1 MKISLRRK
9 IILTFCIFLLVGA
22 SIWFINYHKQHFL
35 GRALQCLDKE
45 QDLFNTILEA
55 RRYEKNYFLT
65 SKYQNLHDAL
75 AYVND
80 GEQAL
85 SKIMEEQGHRILVD
99 NLDERIEKLRRYKEA
114 LGALSRYYEGGS
126 LMSSEGST
134 PDLSRHQEEVRTAG
148 KQITSDVEQMVKKAR
163 QYVSELVAESRT
175 YHFIALVAILCLCIF
190 TTLYLVFN
198 VIRPLKSIEK
208 AIDHIARGDYE
219 NIPALST
226 GDEFESLVTSL
237 NRMIEE
243 LHRRSEQLAQSEKMA
258 SLGTLTS
265 GVAHEL
271 NNPLN
276 NISTSVQIL
285 LEELEDTDLD
295 YKKELLTET
304 ENQVERA
311 RDIVKAL
318 LEFSRAR
325 SFSPKRVY
333 FKELVD
339 ETLKLMKGEIPTKV
353 KIEVDVPDGIRAEL
367 DPRRIQQVLMN
378 LITNGIQAMRK
389 GGTLHIVA
397 RQNEQDHGF
406 YFQVKDTGEGIVRSD
421 LPRVF
426 EPFFTTKDLGHK
438 DVGQGSG
445 LGLPVSKG
453 IIEQHGGWIK
463 PESEVGKGTTFTV
476 FLPRR

>member
-9 IILTFCIFLLVGA
+9 IILTFCIFLLVGG

-35 GRALQCLDKE
+35 GGALQCLDEE

-65 SKYQNLHDAL
+65 LEYQNLHDAL

-85 SKIMEEQGHRILVD
+85 SNIMEEQGYRILVD
-99 NLDERIEKLRRYKEA
+99 NLDERLEKLRRYKDA
-114 LGALSRYYEGGS
+114 LGALSGYYEGGS
-126 LMSSEGST
+126 LKSPEGST
-134 PDLSRHQEEVRTAG
+134 ADLSRHQEEVRTAG
-148 KQITSDVEQMVKKAR
+148 KRITSDVEQMVKKER
-163 QYVSELVAESRT
+163 QYVNELVAESRT

-190 TTLYLVFN
+190 TALYLVFN
-198 VIRPLKSIEK
+198 VIRPLRSIEE
-208 AIDHIARGDYE
+208 AIDNIARGDYE

-237 NRMIEE
+237 NRMIDE

-285 LEELEDTDLD
+285 LEELEDADLD
-295 YKKELLTET
+295 YKKQLLTET

-325 SFSPKRVY
+325 SFSPKPVY

-339 ETLKLMKGEIPTKV
+339 ETLKLIKGEIPTKV
-353 KIEVDVPDGIRAEL
+353 KIEVDVPDSIRAEL

-389 GGTLHIVA
+389 GGTLYIVA
-397 RQNEQDHGF
+397 SQNEEGQGF
-406 YFQVKDTGEGIVRSD
+406 YFQVRDTGEGIPHSD
-421 LPRVF
+421 LPKVF
-426 EPFFTTKDLGHK
+426 EPFFTTKDVGHK

-463 PESEVGKGTTFTV
+463 AESEVGKGSTFTV
-476 FLPRR
+476 FLPGH